1 MAGTVA
7 TNAGEMASSLSNL
20 QGQAQTAVDSLTKA
34 NQGVQ
39 STQAFA
45 IGSAFDSIRG
55 QTNDDVNKAVSAL
68 TQLLGE
74 VKSAL
79 NKVNSNILA
88 AGGE

>member
-1 MAGTVA
+1 
-7 TNAGEMASSLSNL
+7 MASSLSNL

>member
-7 TNAGEMASSLSNL
+7 TNAGEMASALSNL

-39 STQAFA
+39 STQSFA